1 MEEPNLNLLF
11 LSVMDMTVPESVLP
25 FLAPLFEN
33 YISVIREGVHSV
45 NELNNLESSVKL
57 NM

>member
-1 MEEPNLNLLF
+1 MEEPNLTLLF
-11 LSVMDMTVPESVLP
+11 LSVMDMTVLESVLP
-25 FLAPLFEN
+25 FLALLFEN

>member
-1 MEEPNLNLLF
+1 MEEPNLTLLF
-11 LSVMDMTVPESVLP
+11 LSVMDMTVLESVLP
-25 FLAPLFEN
+25 FLALLFEN
-33 YISVIREGVHSV
+33 YISVTREGVHSV